1 MHKVWQSKAG
11 LERRWRV
18 GGWVVVCRGSWAGSC
33 LTDSPGAC
41 VRCRVR
47 GAGVTDA
54 QGCSAQLRGRG
65 SSVATVTL
73 SGVLHSHT
81 QSACG
86 SYSSK
91 ERKGEKGVEGGLW
104 IQLEK
109 GKGGGVRASQQM
121 QRGRQEKHVFGRQ
134 GLGRLQRPDLSGSGA
149 AGFKEKLQLLID
161 KRKG

>member
-1 MHKVWQSKAG
+1 M
-11 LERRWRV
+11 
-18 GGWVVVCRGSWAGSC
+18 VVCRGSWAGSC

-41 VRCRVR
+41 VRCCVR

-121 QRGRQEKHVFGRQ
+121 Q
-134 GLGRLQRPDLSGSGA
+134 LGEAREARLRPSGTGPPSEA
-149 AGFKEKLQLLID
+149 
-161 KRKG
+161 